1 MIQLTYNTVTKPEN
15 IYLVTEDV
23 RIDTT
28 VAKDQLDF
36 LFKLTNDMTGNI
48 IYVYSAS
55 VSVFDRYTKLN
66 LAATDIT
73 NQNLFNGFFHGLPV
87 GYYGYELYEL
97 TKESS
102 ATISKTCST
111 APKENSGIIGVVNL
125 SLSGTTVFTQNLT
138 GLNDVYNQKVTD
150 LDAGIYA
157 FNIDNQCGDN
167 IHTGGTEIFSI
178 NSQSDNTRFLEI
190 TSVTQTSTGINVTIL
205 SKMPI
210 GHSYSFVQ
218 GSTNPETQ
226 ITNIT
231 TNPQT
236 TTHSFTQVG
245 NPTLSANLVEC
256 KQYADTG
263 GAAGGGLVVGSTL
276 NIRPLSNPS
285 SYFGITIVLATND
298 VLLEHGTSTVKEKGN
313 VFISAIYGATST
325 STTKGYYTL
334 QGKVTEGKM
343 YISQGEETLKEVTYK
358 EHEEPAGT
366 NYIYYGQ

>member
-1 MIQLTYNTVTKPEN
+1 MIQLTYNTVAKPEN
-15 IYLVTEDV
+15 IYLVTEDE

-111 APKENSGIIGVVNL
+111 APKENSGVIGVVNL
-125 SLSGTTVFTQNLT
+125 SLGSTTIFTQNLT
-138 GLNDVYNQKVTD
+138 GLNDVYNQEITN
-150 LDAGIYA
+150 LDAGSYDLD
-157 FNIDNQCGDN
+157 IDNQCGDL
-167 IHTGGTEIFSI
+167 IFSGGLVI
-178 NSQSDNTRFLEI
+178 NSVNSQSDNTRFLEI
-190 TSVTQTSTGINVTIL
+190 TSVTQTSTGINLTIL
-205 SKMPI
+205 SKMPV
-210 GHSYSFVQ
+210 GHSYSFSQ
-218 GSTNPETQ
+218 GSAAETQ
-226 ITNIT
+226 NTNIT

-236 TTHSFTQVG
+236 TTHSFSQVG
-245 NPTLSANLVEC
+245 NPTLAANLVEC
-256 KQYADTG
+256 KQYNQTG
-263 GAAGGGLVVGSTL
+263 GAAGGGTIVGSTL
-276 NIRPLSNPS
+276 NIRPVTNPS
-285 SYFGITIVLATND
+285 SYYGISIILASND
-298 VLLEHGTSTVKEKGN
+298 VSLEHGTSTVREKGKA
-313 VFISAIYGATST
+313 FITAIYGATST

>member
-1 MIQLTYNTVTKPEN
+1 MIQLTYNTVAKPEN
-15 IYLVTEDV
+15 IYLVTEDE

-73 NQNLFNGFFHGLPV
+73 NQNLFNGFFNGLPV

-102 ATISKTCST
+102 ATIAKTCST
-111 APKENSGIIGVVNL
+111 APKESSGVIGVVNL
-125 SLSGTTVFTQNLT
+125 TLSGTTVFTQNLT

-150 LDAGIYA
+150 LDAGVYNFDI
-157 FNIDNQCGDN
+157 NNQCGDAIIN
-167 IHTGGTEIFSI
+167 GFMTVASI

-190 TSVTQTSTGINVTIL
+190 TSVTQTSTGINITIL
-205 SKMPI
+205 SKMPV
-210 GHSYSFVQ
+210 GHSYGFSV
-218 GSTNPETQ
+218 GGASETQ
-226 ITNIT
+226 VTNIT

-236 TTHSFTQVG
+236 NSFSFPQIGAPLTG
-245 NPTLSANLVEC
+245 ANLVEC
-256 KQYADTG
+256 RQYADTG
-263 GAAGGGLVVGSTL
+263 GAAGGGLVVGSVL
-276 NIRPLSNPS
+276 NIFPLSNPS
-285 SYFGITIVLATND
+285 TYYGIVIPIAIND
-298 VLLEHGTSTVKEKGN
+298 VLLEHGTSTIREKGSA
-313 VFISAIYGATST
+313 FISAIYGATAT

-358 EHEEPAGT
+358 QHEELTST

>member
-1 MIQLTYNTVTKPEN
+1 MIQLTYFTVAKPQY
-15 IYLVTEDV
+15 IYICTEDE

-36 LFKLTNDMTGNI
+36 MFKLTNDMTGDI

-55 VSVFDRYTKLN
+55 VSVLDRYTLLS
-66 LAATDIT
+66 LAPTDVT
-73 NQNLFNGFFHGLPV
+73 NQNLFNGFFNGLPV

-102 ATISKTCST
+102 ASISKTCSS
-111 APKENSGIIGVVNL
+111 APKDTTGTIGVVNL
-125 SLSGTTVFTQNLT
+125 SLSGTTVFTQNLN
-138 GLNDVYNQKVTD
+138 GKNDVYDKQVSN
-150 LDAGIYA
+150 LDAGTYT

-167 IHTGGTEIFSI
+167 IHTGGMLINSI
-178 NSQSDNTRFLEI
+178 NSQSDNTRFVEI
-190 TSVTQTSTGINVTIL
+190 TSVTQTSTGINFTVV

-210 GHSYSFVQ
+210 GHSYAFSQ
-218 GSTNPETQ
+218 GGASETQ
-226 ITNIT
+226 ITDIT

-236 TTHSFTQVG
+236 TTHSFSQVG
-245 NPTLSANLVEC
+245 NPTLSANLVEL
-256 KQYADTG
+256 KQYNQTG
-263 GAAGGGLVVGSTL
+263 GAVGGGAIVGSTV

-285 SYFGITIVLATND
+285 SYFGITIVLASND
-298 VLLEHGTSTVKEKGN
+298 VLLEHGSSTVREKGS

-334 QGKVTEGKM
+334 QGQVTEGKM
-343 YISQGEETLKEVTYK
+343 YISQGDENLKEVTYK
-358 EHEEPAGT
+358 EYEEATST

>member
-1 MIQLTYNTVTKPEN
+1 MIQLTYFTVAKPQG
-15 IYLVTEDV
+15 IYICTEDE
-23 RIDTT
+23 RIDTS

-36 LFKLTNDMTGNI
+36 MFKLTNDMTGEI

-55 VSVFDRYTKLN
+55 VSVLDRFTTLG
-66 LAATDIT
+66 LAPTDLT
-73 NQNLFNGFFHGLPV
+73 NQNLYNGFFNGLPV

-102 ATISKTCST
+102 ASISKTCST
-111 APKENSGIIGVVNL
+111 APKDTTGTIGVVNF
-125 SLSGTTVFTQNLT
+125 SFSGTTIFTQNLN
-138 GLNDVYNQKVTD
+138 GLNDVYNKKLTD

-167 IHTGGTEIFSI
+167 IHTGGTELFTI

-190 TSVTQTSTGINVTIL
+190 ISVTQTSTGINVTIL

-236 TTHSFTQVG
+236 TTHSFDQVG

-285 SYFGITIVLATND
+285 SYFGITIVLAIND
-298 VLLEHGTSTVKEKGN
+298 VLLEHGTSTVREKGN

-334 QGKVTEGKM
+334 QGQVTEGKM
-343 YISQGEETLKEVTYK
+343 YISQGDENLKEVTYK
-358 EHEEPAGT
+358 EYEEATST